1 MTAIATL
8 QYGLTVRA
16 TGLIT
21 AAHAWTSLEPIFQ
34 FFDLLSLRKKQD
46 TLILKKKGSI
56 RRTALT
62 RIPEEI
68 WVEIRKLI
76 TKERLKSAEEE
87 LFHVCMKSCPN
98 DWCSCLSLTKYKW
111 KAIVGRKNIP
121 SCLENFFREFLE
133 GRVKALKPVHH
144 VLSYFGLA
152 HPLTRLIPLNPDN
165 PVDLNSVALIALPS
179 RTDVGAY
186 STISAEHSRPHNE
199 HSMIDVS
206 LKLPLDADARFVR
219 FIKLFNLQVV
229 STSIST
235 LRITTQPSIDEPY
248 DGQEEDVGR
257 EKRQQTSKLRN
268 KIAPLVGLKGLKNEN
283 EEKESKEIKPGW
295 ILYTTAC
302 DAEH

>member
-1 MTAIATL
+1 MQHLLLISVSLRESLRANCHNNRSQKLPQVPIRSLPLFCFFPPPRLVSQSDSSFLLYLSFRMTAIATL

-133 GRVKALKPVHH
+133 GRVKALKVSS
-144 VLSYFGLA
+144 L
-152 HPLTRLIPLNPDN
+152 
-165 PVDLNSVALIALPS
+165 
-179 RTDVGAY
+179 
-186 STISAEHSRPHNE
+186 HS
-199 HSMIDVS
+199 
-206 LKLPLDADARFVR
+206 
-219 FIKLFNLQVV
+219 LF
-229 STSIST
+229 
-235 LRITTQPSIDEPY
+235 PF
-248 DGQEEDVGR
+248 
-257 EKRQQTSKLRN
+257 
-268 KIAPLVGLKGLKNEN
+268 
-283 EEKESKEIKPGW
+283 
-295 ILYTTAC
+295 
-302 DAEH
+302 